1 MLTKIW
7 AISILAAFYF
17 FYIAKMLIQAGQSIK
32 TNQAGKGNKPLKV
45 RIIERIMSLAA
56 ILTIIAEIISIFAIT
71 PVFPK
76 PVVLLGAVTGIVA
89 VVLFATTVITM
100 KKSWRV
106 GIPEE
111 KTAIVTNGIYRIS
124 RNPAFL
130 GFDLLY
136 LSMALMFFNIPLL
149 LCSVWAAVMLHLQIL
164 QEEKWLDQM
173 FGEEYRNYSRKVMRY
188 LGRRRQ

>member
-89 VVLFATTVITM
+89 VVLFATAVITM

-149 LCSVWAAVMLHLQIL
+149 LCPVWAAVMLHLQIL

>member
-89 VVLFATTVITM
+89 VALFATAVITM

-130 GFDLLY
+130 SFDLLY

>member
-1 MLTKIW
+1 MLTKIC

-17 FYIAKMLIQAGQSIK
+17 FYIGKMLIQAGQSIK

-89 VVLFATTVITM
+89 VVLFATAVITM